1 MWLTTTRM
9 EDATFF
15 FFFFCFT
22 LFILVLHTFQTKLLI
37 LLAGVRLYILLMAI
51 SGFQLPNQQRTEGL
65 LSDCGKVIGASVVFV
80 AFLIFIEV

>member
-9 EDATFF
+9 EDANFF

-65 LSDCGKVIGASVVFV
+65 LSDCGKVFGASVVFV

>member
-15 FFFFCFT
+15 FALLSSFWSY
-22 LFILVLHTFQTKLLI
+22 ITFQTKLLI
-37 LLAGVRLYILLMAI
+37 LLAGVRLCILLMAI

-80 AFLIFIEV
+80 AF